1 MADKFDFDLEV
12 NPIETGPKNQIKE
25 TGVSADS
32 VHFSA
37 QTPELVK
44 AQSIDTEIS
53 KAKNQAPETK
63 KPETENLETENP
75 ETENSSILSDDL
87 INNMADSISE
97 ESLENP
103 VLADEV
109 NEDIAVSENNAGPEN
124 TAISEKHAI
133 SENDEVSEDK
143 NHILDEVL
151 KENNYEEPVE
161 DSALV
166 TASDST
172 SNSASEPNAE
182 PTSETTHES
191 TTESTSGSASA
202 TTHESTSDSAAESPE
217 ANVEVETPTKKEK
230 TKAQKIF
237 LYLLVALIAAGIALF
252 IYFFFFA
259 NVSASTF
266 SKIFHKISGSDIE
279 FQQFV
284 TGDALN
290 TKGESQIQQ
299 ADLRVSLSRGSTENS
314 AAVHAT
320 LNFTMKGDNSPILL
334 GLEGILAQDGKI
346 YLKLDHLKDSLTA
359 VLKGSGKEIDSE
371 MQKSL
376 DDFAMEIENKW
387 QRIDAEEVIAGAS
400 SAMGF
405 ALPKVL
411 QSSIAGTLSCVT
423 QNVGKTLDQ
432 QSDLMAKLYRDN
444 EFANFTELNSEESAR
459 YAKLSGDL
467 GKLYR
472 ITFNDN
478 KLSRFLEAANK
489 ASQNTEISKCLS
501 NAYSLAPNSYE
512 EEEQGVLKDKTIK
525 DYDKYIQEIKS
536 TANAVVGIDTF
547 TGDIKG
553 LIFATPNQKNPKELD
568 QTHAVVRFKD
578 SKKKEIKTPAESTPI
593 FDSLSKILKLDQ
605 FEEIMKKTPLQN
617 PLQNTTDAEKL
628 LKDANLI

>member
-12 NPIETGPKNQIKE
+12 NPIETGPKNQNKE
-25 TGVSADS
+25 TGVSANS
-32 VHFSA
+32 VHFNA
-37 QTPELVK
+37 QTSEPAK
-44 AQSIDTEIS
+44 TQSVDTEIS
-53 KAKNQAPETK
+53 K
-63 KPETENLETENP
+63 TE
-75 ETENSSILSDDL
+75 SSSVLSDDL

-97 ESLENP
+97 ESVENP
-103 VLADEV
+103 ILAAEIT
-109 NEDIAVSENNAGPEN
+109 EDVAASENTE
-124 TAISEKHAI
+124 I
-133 SENDEVSEDK
+133 SENKD
-143 NHILDEVL
+143 HILDEVL
-151 KENNYEEPVE
+151 RENNYEEPVE
-161 DSALV
+161 DSALD
-166 TASDST
+166 AISDST
-172 SNSASEPNAE
+172 SERLSG
-182 PTSETTHES
+182 
-191 TTESTSGSASA
+191 STSD
-202 TTHESTSDSAAESPE
+202 STSDSASDSASDSTHESNSDPASENAE
-217 ANVEVETPTKKEK
+217 ANAEVVTPAKKEK
-230 TKAQKIF
+230 TKAQKFF
-237 LYLLVALIAAGIALF
+237 LSILAALVAAGIALF

-266 SKIFHKISGSDIE
+266 SKIFHKVSGSDIE

-334 GLEGILAQDGKI
+334 GLEGILAEDGKI

-387 QRIDAEEVIAGAS
+387 QRIDAEEVIAGFSGAL
-400 SAMGF
+400 GF
-405 ALPKVL
+405 TLPKVL
-411 QSSIAGTLSCVT
+411 QNGIAGTLSCVT
-423 QNVGKTLDQ
+423 QNIGKTLDQ

-444 EFANFTELNSEESAR
+444 EFANFTELSSEESAS

-525 DYDKYIQEIKS
+525 DYNKYIQEIKS
-536 TANAVVGIDTF
+536 TVNIFVGIDTF

-553 LIFATPNQKNPKELD
+553 LIFATPGQKNSKELD

>member
-12 NPIETGPKNQIKE
+12 NPIETGPKNQNKE
-25 TGVSADS
+25 TGVSANS

-37 QTPELVK
+37 QTSDSAK
-44 AQSIDTEIS
+44 TQSVDTEIS
-53 KAKNQAPETK
+53 K
-63 KPETENLETENP
+63 TE
-75 ETENSSILSDDL
+75 SSSVLSDDL

-97 ESLENP
+97 ESVENP
-103 VLADEV
+103 ILAAE
-109 NEDIAVSENNAGPEN
+109 
-124 TAISEKHAI
+124 I
-133 SENDEVSEDK
+133 SENKD
-143 NHILDEVL
+143 HILDEVL
-151 KENNYEEPVE
+151 KENNYEESTEDTTVTTSSSSAFSASEFVP
-161 DSALV
+161 DSASDS
-166 TASDST
+166 ASDST
-172 SNSASEPNAE
+172 HESISDSASENSEANAE
-182 PTSETTHES
+182 
-191 TTESTSGSASA
+191 A
-202 TTHESTSDSAAESPE
+202 
-217 ANVEVETPTKKEK
+217 ETPAKKEK
-230 TKAQKIF
+230 TKAQKFF
-237 LYLLVALIAAGIALF
+237 LSILAALIAAGIALF

-259 NVSASTF
+259 NVNASTF
-266 SKIFHKISGSDIE
+266 SKIFHKVSGSDIE

-314 AAVHAT
+314 AAVHAI

-387 QRIDAEEVIAGAS
+387 QRIDADEVIAGVG
-400 SAMGF
+400 SALGF
-405 ALPKVL
+405 TLPKVL
-411 QSSIAGTLSCVT
+411 QNGIAGTLSCVT
-423 QNVGKTLDQ
+423 QNIGKTLDQ

-444 EFANFTELNSEESAR
+444 QFANFTELSSEESVS

-525 DYDKYIQEIKS
+525 DYDKYVQEIKS

-553 LIFATPNQKNPKELD
+553 LIFATPNQNNPKELD

-617 PLQNTTDAEKL
+617 PLQGTTDAEKL

>member
-12 NPIETGPKNQIKE
+12 NPIETGPKNQNKE
-25 TGVSADS
+25 TGVSANS
-32 VHFSA
+32 VHFNA
-37 QTPELVK
+37 QTSEPAK
-44 AQSIDTEIS
+44 TQSVDTEIS
-53 KAKNQAPETK
+53 K
-63 KPETENLETENP
+63 TE
-75 ETENSSILSDDL
+75 SSSVLSDDL

-97 ESLENP
+97 ESSENSI
-103 VLADEV
+103 LAAEV
-109 NEDIAVSENNAGPEN
+109 AEDIAASENIA
-124 TAISEKHAI
+124 ASEKVEDSEGVEASGKTDI
-133 SENDEVSEDK
+133 SENTEISEDK
-143 NHILDEVL
+143 EHILDEVL
-151 KENNYEEPVE
+151 KENNYEEPTE
-161 DSALV
+161 DTATTASSSSASSASEFV
-166 TASDST
+166 PDSASDSASDSAHE
-172 SNSASEPNAE
+172 SNSDSASEN
-182 PTSETTHES
+182 T
-191 TTESTSGSASA
+191 
-202 TTHESTSDSAAESPE
+202 E
-217 ANVEVETPTKKEK
+217 ANVDVEAPAKKEK

-237 LYLLVALIAAGIALF
+237 LHLLAALVAAGIALF
-252 IYFFFFA
+252 VYFFFFA

-266 SKIFHKISGSDIE
+266 SKIFHKVSGSDIE

-284 TGDALN
+284 TGDSLN
-290 TKGESQIQQ
+290 TKGENQIQQ

-334 GLEGILAQDGKI
+334 GLEGILAEDGKI

-387 QRIDAEEVIAGAS
+387 QRIDAEEVIAGVGS
-400 SAMGF
+400 SLGF
-405 ALPKVL
+405 TLPKVL
-411 QSSIAGTLSCVT
+411 QNGIAGTLSCVT

-444 EFANFTELNSEESAR
+444 EFANFTELSGEESAS

-525 DYDKYIQEIKS
+525 DYDKYVQEIKS
-536 TANAVVGIDTF
+536 TANVFVGVDTF
-547 TGDIKG
+547 TGDIRG
-553 LIFATPNQKNPKELD
+553 LIFTTPSQKNAKELD
-568 QTHAVVRFKD
+568 QTHAVMRFKD

-593 FDSLSKILKLDQ
+593 FDSLSKILKLNQ
-605 FEEIMKKTPLQN
+605 FEEILKKTPLQS
-617 PLQNTTDAEKL
+617 PLQSTTDAEKL

>member
-12 NPIETGPKNQIKE
+12 NPIETGPKNQTKE
-25 TGVSADS
+25 AGISANS
-32 VHFSA
+32 VHLSA
-37 QTPELVK
+37 QTTEPVK
-44 AQSIDTEIS
+44 AQSVDTEIS
-53 KAKNQAPETK
+53 K
-63 KPETENLETENP
+63 TE
-75 ETENSSILSDDL
+75 SSSVLSDDL
-87 INNMADSISE
+87 INSMADSISE
-97 ESLENP
+97 ESSENP
-103 VLADEV
+103 ILAAEIT
-109 NEDIAVSENNAGPEN
+109 EDVAVSENVEGAENVEGTEGIEASEKNEASGKIEASEN
-124 TAISEKHAI
+124 TDTSKNTEI
-133 SENDEVSEDK
+133 SENKD
-143 NHILDEVL
+143 HILDEVL
-151 KENNYEEPVE
+151 KEDNYEEPTEETV
-161 DSALV
+161 V
-166 TASDST
+166 TAGFESISGSTPEAAST
-172 SNSASEPNAE
+172 SEA
-182 PTSETTHES
+182 TY
-191 TTESTSGSASA
+191 ESTSESASG
-202 TTHESTSDSAAESPE
+202 TTPESSSDSITENPE
-217 ANVEVETPTKKEK
+217 ENTEADTPTKKEK

-237 LYLLVALIAAGIALF
+237 LRLLAALIAAGIALF

-266 SKIFHKISGSDIE
+266 SKIFHKVSGSDIE

-284 TGDALN
+284 TGDSLN

-387 QRIDAEEVIAGAS
+387 QRIDADEVIAGVG
-400 SAMGF
+400 SALGF
-405 ALPKVL
+405 TLPKVL
-411 QSSIAGTLSCVT
+411 QNGIAGTLSCVT
-423 QNVGKTLDQ
+423 QNIGKTLDQ

-444 EFANFTELNSEESAR
+444 EFANFTELNSEESAS

-478 KLSRFLEAANK
+478 KLSRFFEAANK

-553 LIFATPNQKNPKELD
+553 LIFATPSQKNPKELD

-605 FEEIMKKTPLQN
+605 FEEIMKKTPLQS
-617 PLQNTTDAEKL
+617 PLPNTTDAEKL

>member
-1 MADKFDFDLEV
+1 MRKGSMADKFDFDLEV
-12 NPIETGPKNQIKE
+12 NPIETGPKNQNKE
-25 TGVSADS
+25 TGVSANS
-32 VHFSA
+32 VHFNA
-37 QTPELVK
+37 QTSEPAK
-44 AQSIDTEIS
+44 TQSVDTEIS
-53 KAKNQAPETK
+53 K
-63 KPETENLETENP
+63 TE
-75 ETENSSILSDDL
+75 SSSVLSDDL

-97 ESLENP
+97 ESVENP
-103 VLADEV
+103 ILAAEIT
-109 NEDIAVSENNAGPEN
+109 EDIVVSENVEGAEGIEVSEKNEASEN
-124 TAISEKHAI
+124 TDTSENTEI
-133 SENDEVSEDK
+133 SENKD
-143 NHILDEVL
+143 HILDEVL
-151 KENNYEEPVE
+151 KENNYEEPAE
-161 DSALV
+161 DSALD
-166 TASDST
+166 TIPDST
-172 SNSASEPNAE
+172 SERLSG
-182 PTSETTHES
+182 PTSD
-191 TTESTSGSASA
+191 
-202 TTHESTSDSAAESPE
+202 STSDSASDSASDSTHESNSDPASENSE
-217 ANVEVETPTKKEK
+217 ANAEVETPAKKEK

-237 LYLLVALIAAGIALF
+237 LHLLAALIAAGIALF
-252 IYFFFFA
+252 VYFFFFA

-266 SKIFHKISGSDIE
+266 SKIFHKVSGSDIE

-334 GLEGILAQDGKI
+334 GLEGILAEDGKI

-387 QRIDAEEVIAGAS
+387 QRIDAEEVIAGVG
-400 SAMGF
+400 SALGF
-405 ALPKVL
+405 TLPKVL
-411 QSSIAGTLSCVT
+411 QNGIAGTLSCAT
-423 QNVGKTLDQ
+423 QNIGKTLDQ

-444 EFANFTELNSEESAR
+444 EFANFTELSSEESVS
-459 YAKLSGDL
+459 YAKLSGNL

-512 EEEQGVLKDKTIK
+512 EEEQGVLRDKTIK

-578 SKKKEIKTPAESTPI
+578 SKKKEIKVPAESTPI

-617 PLQNTTDAEKL
+617 PLQGTTDAEKL
-628 LKDANLI
+628 LKGANLIW

>member
-12 NPIETGPKNQIKE
+12 NPIETGPKNQTKE
-25 TGVSADS
+25 AGISANS
-32 VHFSA
+32 VHLSA
-37 QTPELVK
+37 QTTEPVK
-44 AQSIDTEIS
+44 AQSVDTEIS
-53 KAKNQAPETK
+53 K
-63 KPETENLETENP
+63 TE
-75 ETENSSILSDDL
+75 SSSVLSDDL
-87 INNMADSISE
+87 INSMADSISE
-97 ESLENP
+97 ESSENP
-103 VLADEV
+103 ILAAEV
-109 NEDIAVSENNAGPEN
+109 TEDIAASGNFAASENFED
-124 TAISEKHAI
+124 SEKVAA
-133 SENDEVSEDK
+133 SEGIEVFGKIEVSEDIEASEK
-143 NHILDEVL
+143 TNTSENAEISEDKDHILDEVL
-151 KENNYEEPVE
+151 KENNYEESVE
-161 DSALV
+161 DPAPVAISEPASEGV
-166 TASDST
+166 SEFASSSASDPASKTT
-172 SNSASEPNAE
+172 S
-182 PTSETTHES
+182 ES
-191 TTESTSGSASA
+191 TTESKPDSASENA
-202 TTHESTSDSAAESPE
+202 E
-217 ANVEVETPTKKEK
+217 ANAKVETPAKKEK
-230 TKAQKIF
+230 TKAQKFF
-237 LYLLVALIAAGIALF
+237 LYILAALIAAGIALF
-252 IYFFFFA
+252 VYFFFFA

-266 SKIFHKISGSDIE
+266 SKIFHKVSGSDIE

-284 TGDALN
+284 TGDSLN

-387 QRIDAEEVIAGAS
+387 QRIDADEVIAGVG
-400 SAMGF
+400 SALGF
-405 ALPKVL
+405 TLPKVL
-411 QSSIAGTLSCVT
+411 QNGIAGTLSCVT
-423 QNVGKTLDQ
+423 QNIGKTHNQ
-432 QSDLMAKLYRDN
+432 QSELMTKLYRDN
-444 EFANFTELNSEESAR
+444 EFANFTELNNEESAS

-536 TANAVVGIDTF
+536 TVNIFVGIDTF

-553 LIFATPNQKNPKELD
+553 LIFATPNQKNSKELD
-568 QTHAVVRFKD
+568 QTHAVMRFKD
-578 SKKKEIKTPAESTPI
+578 SKKKEIKVPAESTPI

-617 PLQNTTDAEKL
+617 PLQGTTDAEKL

>member
-12 NPIETGPKNQIKE
+12 NPIETGPKNQTKE
-25 TGVSADS
+25 AGISANS
-32 VHFSA
+32 VHLSA
-37 QTPELVK
+37 QTTEPVK
-44 AQSIDTEIS
+44 AQSVDTEIS
-53 KAKNQAPETK
+53 K
-63 KPETENLETENP
+63 TE
-75 ETENSSILSDDL
+75 SSSVLSDDL
-87 INNMADSISE
+87 INSMADSISE
-97 ESLENP
+97 ES
-103 VLADEV
+103 
-109 NEDIAVSENNAGPEN
+109 SENLILAAEITEDVAASENIAASENAAASEGVE
-124 TAISEKHAI
+124 ASEKTDTSESTEI
-133 SENDEVSEDK
+133 SENKD
-143 NHILDEVL
+143 HILDEVL

-161 DSALV
+161 DSAPV
-166 TASDST
+166 AISEPASEGGSEFASSSASDS
-172 SNSASEPNAE
+172 ASD
-182 PTSETTHES
+182 S
-191 TTESTSGSASA
+191 
-202 TTHESTSDSAAESPE
+202 THESTSDSASENSE
-217 ANVEVETPTKKEK
+217 ANTEVETPAKKEK

-237 LYLLVALIAAGIALF
+237 LRLLTALIAAGIALF

-266 SKIFHKISGSDIE
+266 SKIFHKVSGSDIE

-284 TGDALN
+284 TGDSLN

-359 VLKGSGKEIDSE
+359 VLKGSGKEIDSK

-387 QRIDAEEVIAGAS
+387 QRIDADEVIAGVGS
-400 SAMGF
+400 TLGF
-405 ALPKVL
+405 TLPKVL
-411 QSSIAGTLSCVT
+411 QNGIAGTLSCVT
-423 QNVGKTLDQ
+423 QNIGKTLDQ

-444 EFANFTELNSEESAR
+444 EFANFTELNSEESAS

-478 KLSRFLEAANK
+478 KLSRFFEAANK

-501 NAYSLAPNSYE
+501 NAYSLTPNSYE

-536 TANAVVGIDTF
+536 TVNVFVGIDTF

-553 LIFATPNQKNPKELD
+553 LIFATPSQKNPKELD

-617 PLQNTTDAEKL
+617 PLQGTTDAEKL

>member
-12 NPIETGPKNQIKE
+12 NPIETGPKNQNKE
-25 TGVSADS
+25 TGVSANS
-32 VHFSA
+32 VHFNT
-37 QTPELVK
+37 QTSEPAK
-44 AQSIDTEIS
+44 TQSVDTEIS
-53 KAKNQAPETK
+53 K
-63 KPETENLETENP
+63 TE
-75 ETENSSILSDDL
+75 SSSVLSDDL

-97 ESLENP
+97 ESSENP
-103 VLADEV
+103 ILAAEV
-109 NEDIAVSENNAGPEN
+109 AEDVATSESTE
-124 TAISEKHAI
+124 I
-133 SENDEVSEDK
+133 SENKD
-143 NHILDEVL
+143 HILDEVL
-151 KENNYEEPVE
+151 KENNYEESTEDTTVTTSSSSVFSASEFVP
-161 DSALV
+161 DSAPDS
-166 TASDST
+166 ASDST
-172 SNSASEPNAE
+172 HESNSDSASEN
-182 PTSETTHES
+182 S
-191 TTESTSGSASA
+191 
-202 TTHESTSDSAAESPE
+202 E
-217 ANVEVETPTKKEK
+217 ANTEVETPAKKEK

-237 LYLLVALIAAGIALF
+237 LRLLAALIAAGIALF

-266 SKIFHKISGSDIE
+266 SKIFHKVSGSDIE

-284 TGDALN
+284 TGDSLN

-387 QRIDAEEVIAGAS
+387 QRIDADEVIAGVGS
-400 SAMGF
+400 TLGF
-405 ALPKVL
+405 TLPKVL
-411 QSSIAGTLSCVT
+411 QNGIAGTLSCVT
-423 QNVGKTLDQ
+423 QNIGKTLDQ

-444 EFANFTELNSEESAR
+444 EFANFTELNSEESAS

-478 KLSRFLEAANK
+478 KLSRFFEAANK

-512 EEEQGVLKDKTIK
+512 EEEQGVLKDKIIK

-553 LIFATPNQKNPKELD
+553 LIFATPSQKNPKELD

-605 FEEIMKKTPLQN
+605 FEEIMKKTPLQS
-617 PLQNTTDAEKL
+617 PLPNTTDAEKL

>member
-25 TGVSADS
+25 TGVSASS
-32 VHFSA
+32 VHFST
-37 QTPELVK
+37 QTAESAK
-44 AQSIDTEIS
+44 TQSVDTEIS
-53 KAKNQAPETK
+53 K
-63 KPETENLETENP
+63 TENP
-75 ETENSSILSDDL
+75 SVLSDDL
-87 INNMADSISE
+87 INSMADSISE
-97 ESLENP
+97 ESVENP
-103 VLADEV
+103 ILADEIA
-109 NEDIAVSENNAGPEN
+109 EDVAVSENAEDSENVEDSEDFEASEKTDTSEN
-124 TAISEKHAI
+124 TEA
-133 SENDEVSEDK
+133 SENKD
-143 NHILDEVL
+143 HILDEVL
-151 KENNYEEPVE
+151 KDNNYEEPVE
-161 DSALV
+161 DIAPV
-166 TASDST
+166 TISD
-172 SNSASEPNAE
+172 SASERI
-182 PTSETTHES
+182 SDS
-191 TTESTSGSASA
+191 ISDFTSGSASDSA
-202 TTHESTSDSAAESPE
+202 SDSTHESNSDPASENTE
-217 ANVEVETPTKKEK
+217 ANTEAETPAKKEK

-237 LYLLVALIAAGIALF
+237 LHLLAALIAAGIALF
-252 IYFFFFA
+252 VYFFFFA

-266 SKIFHKISGSDIE
+266 SKIFHKVSGSDIE

-299 ADLRVSLSRGSTENS
+299 ADLRVNLSHGSTENS
-314 AAVHAT
+314 VAVHAT

-334 GLEGILAQDGKI
+334 GLEGILAEDGKI

-359 VLKGSGKEIDSE
+359 VLKGSGKEVDSE

-376 DDFAMEIENKW
+376 DDFVMEIENKW
-387 QRIDAEEVIAGAS
+387 QRIDAEEVIAGIG
-400 SAMGF
+400 SALGF
-405 ALPKVL
+405 TLPKVL
-411 QSSIAGTLSCVT
+411 QNGIAGTLSCVT
-423 QNVGKTLDQ
+423 QNIGKTLDQ

-444 EFANFTELNSEESAR
+444 EFANFTELSSEESAS
-459 YAKLSGDL
+459 YAKISSDL

-525 DYDKYIQEIKS
+525 DYDKYVQEIKS

-553 LIFATPNQKNPKELD
+553 LIFATPNQENRKALD

-617 PLQNTTDAEKL
+617 PLQGTTNAEKL

>member
-12 NPIETGPKNQIKE
+12 NPIETGPKNQNKE
-25 TGVSADS
+25 TGVSANS

-37 QTPELVK
+37 QASESAKT
-44 AQSIDTEIS
+44 QSVDTEIP
-53 KAKNQAPETK
+53 K
-63 KPETENLETENP
+63 TE
-75 ETENSSILSDDL
+75 SSSVLSDDL

-97 ESLENP
+97 ESVGNPILAAEVAEDVTASEN
-103 VLADEV
+103 VADSESIEASKKTEAS
-109 NEDIAVSENNAGPEN
+109 EDIED
-124 TAISEKHAI
+124 SEKTDT
-133 SENDEVSEDK
+133 SESAKISEDK
-143 NHILDEVL
+143 DHILDEVL

-161 DSALV
+161 DSAPV
-166 TASDST
+166 AISE
-172 SNSASEPNAE
+172 SASEGVSEFASSSASDPA
-182 PTSETTHES
+182 SETTSES
-191 TTESTSGSASA
+191 TTESN
-202 TTHESTSDSAAESPE
+202 SDSASEKTE
-217 ANVEVETPTKKEK
+217 ADTDVETPAKKEK

-237 LYLLVALIAAGIALF
+237 LHLLAALIAAGIALF
-252 IYFFFFA
+252 VYFFFFA

-266 SKIFHKISGSDIE
+266 SKIFHKVSGSDIE

-334 GLEGILAQDGKI
+334 GLEGILAEDGKI

-387 QRIDAEEVIAGAS
+387 QRIDAEEVVAGFSGAL
-400 SAMGF
+400 GF
-405 ALPKVL
+405 TLPKVL
-411 QSSIAGTLSCVT
+411 QNGIAGTLSCVT
-423 QNVGKTLDQ
+423 QNIGKTHNQ
-432 QSDLMAKLYRDN
+432 QSELMTKLYRDN
-444 EFANFTELNSEESAR
+444 EFANFTELNNEESAS

-536 TANAVVGIDTF
+536 TVNVFVGIDTF

-553 LIFATPNQKNPKELD
+553 LIFTTPGQKNSKELD
-568 QTHAVVRFKD
+568 QTHAVMRFKD
-578 SKKKEIKTPAESTPI
+578 SKKKEIKVPAESTPI

-628 LKDANLI
+628 LKNANLI

>member
-12 NPIETGPKNQIKE
+12 NPIETGPKNQNKE
-25 TGVSADS
+25 TGVSANS
-32 VHFSA
+32 VHFNA
-37 QTPELVK
+37 QTSEPAK
-44 AQSIDTEIS
+44 TQSVDTEIS
-53 KAKNQAPETK
+53 K
-63 KPETENLETENP
+63 TE
-75 ETENSSILSDDL
+75 SSSVLSDDL

-97 ESLENP
+97 ESVENP
-103 VLADEV
+103 ILAAEV
-109 NEDIAVSENNAGPEN
+109 AEDVATSENTE
-124 TAISEKHAI
+124 I
-133 SENDEVSEDK
+133 SENKD
-143 NHILDEVL
+143 HILDEVL
-151 KENNYEEPVE
+151 KENNYEESTEDTTVTTSSSSASSASEFVP
-161 DSALV
+161 DSASDS
-166 TASDST
+166 ASDST
-172 SNSASEPNAE
+172 HESISDSASEN
-182 PTSETTHES
+182 T
-191 TTESTSGSASA
+191 
-202 TTHESTSDSAAESPE
+202 E
-217 ANVEVETPTKKEK
+217 ANTEAETPAKKEK

-237 LYLLVALIAAGIALF
+237 LHLLAALVAAGIALF
-252 IYFFFFA
+252 VYFFFFA

-266 SKIFHKISGSDIE
+266 SKIFHKVSGSDIE

-284 TGDALN
+284 TGDTLN

-387 QRIDAEEVIAGAS
+387 QRIDAEEVVAGVG
-400 SAMGF
+400 SALGF
-405 ALPKVL
+405 TLPKVL
-411 QSSIAGTLSCVT
+411 QNGIAGTLSCVT
-423 QNVGKTLDQ
+423 QNIGKTLDQ

-444 EFANFTELNSEESAR
+444 EFANFTELSKEESVS

-525 DYDKYIQEIKS
+525 DYDKYVQEIKS

-553 LIFATPNQKNPKELD
+553 LIFATPSQKNSKELD

-605 FEEIMKKTPLQN
+605 FEEILKKTPLQN

>member
-12 NPIETGPKNQIKE
+12 NPIETGPKNQNKE
-25 TGVSADS
+25 TGVSANS
-32 VHFSA
+32 VHFNAQASESA
-37 QTPELVK
+37 KT
-44 AQSIDTEIS
+44 QSVDTEIP
-53 KAKNQAPETK
+53 K
-63 KPETENLETENP
+63 TE
-75 ETENSSILSDDL
+75 SSSVLSDDL

-97 ESLENP
+97 ESVENP
-103 VLADEV
+103 ILAAEIT
-109 NEDIAVSENNAGPEN
+109 EDVAASENVAD
-124 TAISEKHAI
+124 SESIEASGKTDTSESAET
-133 SENDEVSEDK
+133 SENKD
-143 NHILDEVL
+143 HILDEVL

-161 DSALV
+161 DSAPV
-166 TASDST
+166 AISESASGSIFNFVSEPNT
-172 SNSASEPNAE
+172 ESASE
-182 PTSETTHES
+182 S
-191 TTESTSGSASA
+191 TP
-202 TTHESTSDSAAESPE
+202 ESTSDSASENSE
-217 ANVEVETPTKKEK
+217 ANTEVETPAKKEK

-237 LYLLVALIAAGIALF
+237 LRLLAALIAAGIALF

-266 SKIFHKISGSDIE
+266 SKIFHKVSGSDIE

-284 TGDALN
+284 TGDSLN

-387 QRIDAEEVIAGAS
+387 QRIDADEVIAGVGS
-400 SAMGF
+400 TLGF
-405 ALPKVL
+405 TLPKVL
-411 QSSIAGTLSCVT
+411 QNGIAGTLSCVT
-423 QNVGKTLDQ
+423 QNIGKTLDQ

-444 EFANFTELNSEESAR
+444 EFANFTELNSEESAS

-478 KLSRFLEAANK
+478 KLSRFFEAANK

-553 LIFATPNQKNPKELD
+553 LIFATPSQKNPKELD

-605 FEEIMKKTPLQN
+605 FEEIMKKTPLQS
-617 PLQNTTDAEKL
+617 PLPNTTDAEKL

>member
-12 NPIETGPKNQIKE
+12 NPIETGPKNQNKE
-25 TGVSADS
+25 TGVSANS
-32 VHFSA
+32 VHFNA
-37 QTPELVK
+37 QTSEPAK
-44 AQSIDTEIS
+44 TQSVDTEIS
-53 KAKNQAPETK
+53 K
-63 KPETENLETENP
+63 TE
-75 ETENSSILSDDL
+75 SSSVLSDDL

-97 ESLENP
+97 ESVENP
-103 VLADEV
+103 ILAAEIT
-109 NEDIAVSENNAGPEN
+109 EDVAASESVEDSEGIEASEKIEASKNTDTSENTE
-124 TAISEKHAI
+124 I
-133 SENDEVSEDK
+133 SENKD
-143 NHILDEVL
+143 HILDEVL
-151 KENNYEEPVE
+151 KENNYEESTEDTTVTTSSSSASSASEFVP
-161 DSALV
+161 DSASDS
-166 TASDST
+166 ASDST
-172 SNSASEPNAE
+172 HESISDSASEN
-182 PTSETTHES
+182 T
-191 TTESTSGSASA
+191 
-202 TTHESTSDSAAESPE
+202 E
-217 ANVEVETPTKKEK
+217 ANTEAEAPAKKEK

-237 LYLLVALIAAGIALF
+237 LHLLAVLVAAGIALF
-252 IYFFFFA
+252 VYFFFFA

-266 SKIFHKISGSDIE
+266 SKIFHKVSGSDIE

-334 GLEGILAQDGKI
+334 GLEGILAEDGKI

-387 QRIDAEEVIAGAS
+387 QRIDAEEVITGVS
-400 SAMGF
+400 STLGF
-405 ALPKVL
+405 TLPKVL
-411 QSSIAGTLSCVT
+411 QNGIAGTLSCVT
-423 QNVGKTLDQ
+423 QNIGKTLDQ

-444 EFANFTELNSEESAR
+444 EFANFTELSSEESAS
-459 YAKLSGDL
+459 YAKLSSDL

-525 DYDKYIQEIKS
+525 DYDKYVQEIKS
-536 TANAVVGIDTF
+536 TTNAVVGIDTF

-553 LIFATPNQKNPKELD
+553 LIFATPNQKNSKELD

-617 PLQNTTDAEKL
+617 PLQGTTNAEKF

>member
-12 NPIETGPKNQIKE
+12 NPIETGPKNQNKE
-25 TGVSADS
+25 TGVSANS
-32 VHFSA
+32 VHFNA
-37 QTPELVK
+37 QASEPAKT
-44 AQSIDTEIS
+44 QSVDTEIP
-53 KAKNQAPETK
+53 K
-63 KPETENLETENP
+63 TE
-75 ETENSSILSDDL
+75 SSSVLSDDL

-97 ESLENP
+97 ESVENP
-103 VLADEV
+103 ILAAEV
-109 NEDIAVSENNAGPEN
+109 AEDVATSENTE
-124 TAISEKHAI
+124 I
-133 SENDEVSEDK
+133 SENKD
-143 NHILDEVL
+143 HILDEVL
-151 KENNYEEPVE
+151 KENNYEESTE
-161 DSALV
+161 DTTVTTSSSSVFSASEFV
-166 TASDST
+166 PDSASDSASDSPHE
-172 SNSASEPNAE
+172 SNSDPASEN
-182 PTSETTHES
+182 T
-191 TTESTSGSASA
+191 
-202 TTHESTSDSAAESPE
+202 E
-217 ANVEVETPTKKEK
+217 ANADVETPAKKEK

-237 LYLLVALIAAGIALF
+237 LHLLAALIAAGIALF
-252 IYFFFFA
+252 VYFFFFA

-266 SKIFHKISGSDIE
+266 SKIFHKVSGSDIE

-284 TGDALN
+284 TGDSLN

-299 ADLRVSLSRGSTENS
+299 ADLRVNLSRGSTENS

-359 VLKGSGKEIDSE
+359 VLKGVGKEIDSE

-387 QRIDAEEVIAGAS
+387 QRIDAEEVIAGVG
-400 SAMGF
+400 SALGF
-405 ALPKVL
+405 TLPKVL
-411 QSSIAGTLSCVT
+411 QNGIAGTLSCVT
-423 QNVGKTLDQ
+423 QNVGKTIDQ

-444 EFANFTELNSEESAR
+444 EFANFTELSSEESAS

-472 ITFNDN
+472 INFNDN

-525 DYDKYIQEIKS
+525 DYDRYVQEIKE

-553 LIFATPNQKNPKELD
+553 LIFVTPSQKNSKELD

-578 SKKKEIKTPAESTPI
+578 SKKKEIKVPAESTPI

>member
-1 MADKFDFDLEV
+1 MRKGSMADKFDFDLEV
-12 NPIETGPKNQIKE
+12 NPIETGPKNQNKE
-25 TGVSADS
+25 TGVSANS
-32 VHFSA
+32 VHFNA
-37 QTPELVK
+37 QTSEPAK
-44 AQSIDTEIS
+44 TQSVDTEIS
-53 KAKNQAPETK
+53 K
-63 KPETENLETENP
+63 TE
-75 ETENSSILSDDL
+75 SSSVLSDDL

-97 ESLENP
+97 ESVENP
-103 VLADEV
+103 ILAAEIT
-109 NEDIAVSENNAGPEN
+109 EDIVVSENVEGAEGIEVSEKNEASEN
-124 TAISEKHAI
+124 TDTSENTEI
-133 SENDEVSEDK
+133 SENKD
-143 NHILDEVL
+143 HILDEVL
-151 KENNYEEPVE
+151 KENNYEEPAE
-161 DSALV
+161 DSALD
-166 TASDST
+166 TIPDSTSERLSGPTSDPTSDSASDSASDST
-172 SNSASEPNAE
+172 HESNSDSASEN
-182 PTSETTHES
+182 T
-191 TTESTSGSASA
+191 
-202 TTHESTSDSAAESPE
+202 E
-217 ANVEVETPTKKEK
+217 ANTEAETPAKKEK

-237 LYLLVALIAAGIALF
+237 LHLLAALIAAGVALF
-252 IYFFFFA
+252 IYFFLFA

-266 SKIFHKISGSDIE
+266 SKIFHKVSGSDIE

-334 GLEGILAQDGKI
+334 GLEGILAEDGKI

-387 QRIDAEEVIAGAS
+387 QRIDAEEVIAGVS
-400 SAMGF
+400 STMGF
-405 ALPKVL
+405 TLPKVL
-411 QSSIAGTLSCVT
+411 QNGIAGTLSCVT
-423 QNVGKTLDQ
+423 QNIGKTLDQ

-444 EFANFTELNSEESAR
+444 EFANFTELSSEESAS

-478 KLSRFLEAANK
+478 KLSRFFEAANK

-525 DYDKYIQEIKS
+525 DYDKYVQEIKS

-553 LIFATPNQKNPKELD
+553 LIFATPSQKNSKELD

-605 FEEIMKKTPLQN
+605 FEEILKKTQLQN
-617 PLQNTTDAEKL
+617 PLQGTTDAEKL
-628 LKDANLI
+628 LKGANLI

>member
-12 NPIETGPKNQIKE
+12 NPIETGPKNQNKE
-25 TGVSADS
+25 TGVSANS

-37 QTPELVK
+37 QASESAKT
-44 AQSIDTEIS
+44 QSVDTEIP
-53 KAKNQAPETK
+53 K
-63 KPETENLETENP
+63 TE
-75 ETENSSILSDDL
+75 SSSVLSDDL

-97 ESLENP
+97 ESVGNPILAAEVAEDVTASEN
-103 VLADEV
+103 VADSESIEASKKTEAS
-109 NEDIAVSENNAGPEN
+109 EDIED
-124 TAISEKHAI
+124 SEKTDT
-133 SENDEVSEDK
+133 SESAKISEDK
-143 NHILDEVL
+143 DHILDEVL

-161 DSALV
+161 DSAPV
-166 TASDST
+166 AISE
-172 SNSASEPNAE
+172 SASEGVSEFASSSASDPA
-182 PTSETTHES
+182 SETTSES
-191 TTESTSGSASA
+191 TTESN
-202 TTHESTSDSAAESPE
+202 SDSASEKTE
-217 ANVEVETPTKKEK
+217 ADTDVEIPAKKEK

-237 LYLLVALIAAGIALF
+237 LHLLAALIAAGIALF
-252 IYFFFFA
+252 VYFFFFA

-266 SKIFHKISGSDIE
+266 SKIFHKVSGSDIE

-284 TGDALN
+284 TGDSLN

-334 GLEGILAQDGKI
+334 GLEGILAEDGKI

-387 QRIDAEEVIAGAS
+387 QRIDAEEVIAGFSGAL
-400 SAMGF
+400 GF
-405 ALPKVL
+405 TLPKVL
-411 QSSIAGTLSCVT
+411 QNGIAGTLSCVT
-423 QNVGKTLDQ
+423 QNIGKTYSQ
-432 QSDLMAKLYRDN
+432 QSDLMAKLYREN
-444 EFANFTELNSEESAR
+444 EFANFTELNSEESAS

-536 TANAVVGIDTF
+536 TVNVFVGIDTF
-547 TGDIKG
+547 TGDIRG
-553 LIFATPNQKNPKELD
+553 LIFTTPSQKNSKELN
-568 QTHAVVRFKD
+568 QTHAVMRFKD

-605 FEEIMKKTPLQN
+605 FEEILKKTPLQN

>member
-25 TGVSADS
+25 AGISANS
-32 VHFSA
+32 VHFST
-37 QTPELVK
+37 QTAESAK
-44 AQSIDTEIS
+44 TQSVDTEIS
-53 KAKNQAPETK
+53 K
-63 KPETENLETENP
+63 
-75 ETENSSILSDDL
+75 TENSSILSDDL

-97 ESLENP
+97 ESSENP
-103 VLADEV
+103 ILAAEIA
-109 NEDIAVSENNAGPEN
+109 EDVAASENTE
-124 TAISEKHAI
+124 I
-133 SENDEVSEDK
+133 SENKD
-143 NHILDEVL
+143 HILDEVL
-151 KENNYEEPVE
+151 KENNYEEPAE
-161 DSALV
+161 DSALD
-166 TASDST
+166 AISDFTSERLSGST
-172 SNSASEPNAE
+172 SD
-182 PTSETTHES
+182 
-191 TTESTSGSASA
+191 
-202 TTHESTSDSAAESPE
+202 STSDSASDSASDSTHESNSDPASENTE
-217 ANVEVETPTKKEK
+217 ANTEAETPAKKEK

-237 LYLLVALIAAGIALF
+237 LHLLAALIAAGIALF
-252 IYFFFFA
+252 VYFFFFA

-266 SKIFHKISGSDIE
+266 SKIFHKVSGSDIE

-299 ADLRVSLSRGSTENS
+299 ADLRVNLSHGSTENS

-334 GLEGILAQDGKI
+334 GLEGILAEDGKI

-359 VLKGSGKEIDSE
+359 VLKGSGKEADPE

-387 QRIDAEEVIAGAS
+387 QRIDAEEVIAGVS
-400 SAMGF
+400 STMGF

-423 QNVGKTLDQ
+423 QNIGKTLDQ
-432 QSDLMAKLYRDN
+432 QSDIMAKLYRDN
-444 EFANFTELNSEESAR
+444 EFANFTELSKEESVS

-525 DYDKYIQEIKS
+525 DYDKYVQEIKS

-553 LIFATPNQKNPKELD
+553 LIFATPSQKNSKELD

-617 PLQNTTDAEKL
+617 PLQGTTDAEKL

>member
-12 NPIETGPKNQIKE
+12 NPIETGPKNQTKE
-25 TGVSADS
+25 AGISANS
-32 VHFSA
+32 VHLSA
-37 QTPELVK
+37 QTTEPVK
-44 AQSIDTEIS
+44 AQSVDTEIS
-53 KAKNQAPETK
+53 K
-63 KPETENLETENP
+63 TE
-75 ETENSSILSDDL
+75 SFSVLSDDL

-97 ESLENP
+97 ESSENP
-103 VLADEV
+103 ILAAEV
-109 NEDIAVSENNAGPEN
+109 AEDVATSESTE
-124 TAISEKHAI
+124 I
-133 SENDEVSEDK
+133 SENKD
-143 NHILDEVL
+143 HILDEVL
-151 KENNYEEPVE
+151 KENNYEESTE
-161 DSALV
+161 DTTVTTSSSSVFSASEFV
-166 TASDST
+166 PDSASDSASDSPHE
-172 SNSASEPNAE
+172 SNSDTASEN
-182 PTSETTHES
+182 T
-191 TTESTSGSASA
+191 
-202 TTHESTSDSAAESPE
+202 E
-217 ANVEVETPTKKEK
+217 ANTEVETPAKKEK

-237 LYLLVALIAAGIALF
+237 LHLLAVLVAAGIALF
-252 IYFFFFA
+252 VYFFFFA

-266 SKIFHKISGSDIE
+266 SKIFHKVSGSDIE
-279 FQQFV
+279 FQQFI
-284 TGDALN
+284 TGDSLN

-299 ADLRVSLSRGSTENS
+299 ADLRVDLSRGSTENS

-334 GLEGILAQDGKI
+334 GLEGILAEDGKI

-387 QRIDAEEVIAGAS
+387 QRIDAEEVIAGFSGAL
-400 SAMGF
+400 GF
-405 ALPKVL
+405 TLPKVL
-411 QSSIAGTLSCVT
+411 QNGIAGTLSCVT
-423 QNVGKTLDQ
+423 QNIGKTHNQ
-432 QSDLMAKLYRDN
+432 QSELMTKLYRDN
-444 EFANFTELNSEESAR
+444 EFANFTELNSEESAS

-525 DYDKYIQEIKS
+525 DYDKYVQEIKS

-605 FEEIMKKTPLQN
+605 FEEILKKTPLQN
-617 PLQNTTDAEKL
+617 PLQGTTDAEKL

>member
-25 TGVSADS
+25 AGVSANS
-32 VHFSA
+32 VHFST
-37 QTPELVK
+37 QTAGSAK
-44 AQSIDTEIS
+44 TQSVDTEIS
-53 KAKNQAPETK
+53 K
-63 KPETENLETENP
+63 
-75 ETENSSILSDDL
+75 TENSSILSDDL

-97 ESLENP
+97 ESVENP
-103 VLADEV
+103 ILAAEIA
-109 NEDIAVSENNAGPEN
+109 EDVAASEDVEESEDVASSENVED
-124 TAISEKHAI
+124 SEKVAA
-133 SENDEVSEDK
+133 SEGIESSGKTDAAESTEMSEKKD
-143 NHILDEVL
+143 HILDEVL
-151 KENNYEEPVE
+151 KDNNYEEPVE
-161 DSALV
+161 DIAPV
-166 TASDST
+166 TISD
-172 SNSASEPNAE
+172 SASERI
-182 PTSETTHES
+182 SDS
-191 TTESTSGSASA
+191 ISDFTSGSASDSA
-202 TTHESTSDSAAESPE
+202 SDSTHESNSDPDSENAE
-217 ANVEVETPTKKEK
+217 ANTEVETPAKKEK
-230 TKAQKIF
+230 NKAQKFF
-237 LYLLVALIAAGIALF
+237 LSILAALIAAGIALF

-266 SKIFHKISGSDIE
+266 SKIFHKVSGSDIE

-290 TKGESQIQQ
+290 TKGKSQIQQ
-299 ADLRVSLSRGSTENS
+299 ADIRVSLSRGSTENS

-387 QRIDAEEVIAGAS
+387 QRIDAEEVIAGVS
-400 SAMGF
+400 STLGF
-405 ALPKVL
+405 TLPKVL
-411 QSSIAGTLSCVT
+411 QNGIAGTLSCVT

-444 EFANFTELNSEESAR
+444 EFANFTELSSKESAS

-467 GKLYR
+467 GKLYH
-472 ITFNDN
+472 INFNDN

-536 TANAVVGIDTF
+536 TVNIFVGIDTF

-553 LIFATPNQKNPKELD
+553 LIFTTPGQKNSKELD
-568 QTHAVVRFKD
+568 QTHAVMRFKD

-628 LKDANLI
+628 LKGANLI

>member
-12 NPIETGPKNQIKE
+12 NPIETGPKNQNKE
-25 TGVSADS
+25 TGVSANS

-37 QTPELVK
+37 K
-44 AQSIDTEIS
+44 ASESAKTQSVDTEIP
-53 KAKNQAPETK
+53 K
-63 KPETENLETENP
+63 TE
-75 ETENSSILSDDL
+75 SSSVLSDDL

-97 ESLENP
+97 ESVGNPILAAEVAEDVTASEN
-103 VLADEV
+103 VADSESIEV
-109 NEDIAVSENNAGPEN
+109 SKKTEASEDIED
-124 TAISEKHAI
+124 SEKTDT
-133 SENDEVSEDK
+133 SESAKISEDK
-143 NHILDEVL
+143 DHILDEVL

-161 DSALV
+161 DSAPV
-166 TASDST
+166 AISESASEGVSEFASSSASDSASDST
-172 SNSASEPNAE
+172 HESISDSASENTEANAE
-182 PTSETTHES
+182 
-191 TTESTSGSASA
+191 A
-202 TTHESTSDSAAESPE
+202 
-217 ANVEVETPTKKEK
+217 ETPAKKEK

-237 LYLLVALIAAGIALF
+237 LHLLAALVAAGIALF
-252 IYFFFFA
+252 VYFFFFA

-266 SKIFHKISGSDIE
+266 SKIFHKVSGSDIE

-284 TGDALN
+284 TGDSLN

-387 QRIDAEEVIAGAS
+387 QRIDADEVIAGVGS
-400 SAMGF
+400 TLGF
-405 ALPKVL
+405 TLPKVL
-411 QSSIAGTLSCVT
+411 QNGIAGTLSCVT
-423 QNVGKTLDQ
+423 QNIGKTLDQ

-444 EFANFTELNSEESAR
+444 EFANFTELNSEESVS

-478 KLSRFLEAANK
+478 KLSRFLEAVNK

-568 QTHAVVRFKD
+568 QTHTVVRFKD

-617 PLQNTTDAEKL
+617 PLQSTTDAEKL

>member
-1 MADKFDFDLEV
+1 MADKFDYDLEV
-12 NPIETGPKNQIKE
+12 NPIETGPKNQTKE
-25 TGVSADS
+25 AGISANS
-32 VHFSA
+32 VHLSA
-37 QTPELVK
+37 QTTEPVK
-44 AQSIDTEIS
+44 AQSVDTEIS
-53 KAKNQAPETK
+53 K
-63 KPETENLETENP
+63 TE
-75 ETENSSILSDDL
+75 SSSVLSDDL

-97 ESLENP
+97 ESVENP
-103 VLADEV
+103 ILAAEIT
-109 NEDIAVSENNAGPEN
+109 EDIAVSKNVEGAEGIEV
-124 TAISEKHAI
+124 SEKIEESEGIESSEKNEASESTEI
-133 SENDEVSEDK
+133 SENKD
-143 NHILDEVL
+143 HILDEVL
-151 KENNYEEPVE
+151 RENNYEEPVE
-161 DSALV
+161 DSALD
-166 TASDST
+166 AISDSI
-172 SNSASEPNAE
+172 SGRLSG
-182 PTSETTHES
+182 
-191 TTESTSGSASA
+191 STSD
-202 TTHESTSDSAAESPE
+202 STSDSASDSASDSTHESNSDPASENAE
-217 ANVEVETPTKKEK
+217 ANAEVVTPAKKEK
-230 TKAQKIF
+230 TKAQKFF
-237 LYLLVALIAAGIALF
+237 LSILAALVAAGIALF

-266 SKIFHKISGSDIE
+266 SKIFHKVSGSDIE
-279 FQQFV
+279 FQQFI
-284 TGDALN
+284 TGDSLN

-320 LNFTMKGDNSPILL
+320 LNFIMKGDNSPILL
-334 GLEGILAQDGKI
+334 GLEGILAEDGKI

-359 VLKGSGKEIDSE
+359 VLKGSRKEIDSE

-387 QRIDAEEVIAGAS
+387 QRIDAEEVIAGFSGAL
-400 SAMGF
+400 GF
-405 ALPKVL
+405 TLPKVL
-411 QSSIAGTLSCVT
+411 QNGIAGTLSCVT
-423 QNVGKTLDQ
+423 QNIGKTHNQ
-432 QSDLMAKLYRDN
+432 QSELMTKLYRDN
-444 EFANFTELNSEESAR
+444 EFANFTELSSEESAS

-536 TANAVVGIDTF
+536 TVNIFVGIDTF

-553 LIFATPNQKNPKELD
+553 LIFATPNQKNSKELD
-568 QTHAVVRFKD
+568 QTHAVMRFKD

-605 FEEIMKKTPLQN
+605 FDEIMKKTPLQN
-617 PLQNTTDAEKL
+617 PLQGTTDAEKL

>member
-25 TGVSADS
+25 TGISASS
-32 VHFSA
+32 VHFNT
-37 QTPELVK
+37 QT
-44 AQSIDTEIS
+44 TEP
-53 KAKNQAPETK
+53 AKTQGLS
-63 KPETENLETENP
+63 TEALGTEKSNV
-75 ETENSSILSDDL
+75 LSDDL
-87 INNMADSISE
+87 INNMADSIAE

-109 NEDIAVSENNAGPEN
+109 NEDIAVFENNAGSEN

-161 DSALV
+161 DSASV
-166 TASDST
+166 TISDST

-191 TTESTSGSASA
+191 TTESNSNSASEN
-202 TTHESTSDSAAESPE
+202 TE
-217 ANVEVETPTKKEK
+217 ANADVETPAKKEK

-237 LYLLVALIAAGIALF
+237 LHLLAALIAAGIALF
-252 IYFFFFA
+252 VYFFFFA

-266 SKIFHKISGSDIE
+266 SKIFHKVSGSDIE

-299 ADLRVSLSRGSTENS
+299 ADLRVNLSRGNTENS

-334 GLEGILAQDGKI
+334 GLEGILAEDGKI

-387 QRIDAEEVIAGAS
+387 QRIDAEEVIAGFSGAL
-400 SAMGF
+400 GF
-405 ALPKVL
+405 TLPKVL
-411 QSSIAGTLSCVT
+411 QNGIAGTLSCVT

-444 EFANFTELNSEESAR
+444 QFANFTELSSEESVS
-459 YAKLSGDL
+459 YAKLSGDF

-472 ITFNDN
+472 VTFNDN

-536 TANAVVGIDTF
+536 TVNIFVGIDTF

-553 LIFATPNQKNPKELD
+553 LIFTTPGQKNSKELD
-568 QTHAVVRFKD
+568 QTHAVMRFKD
-578 SKKKEIKTPAESTPI
+578 AKKKEIKVPAESTPI

-617 PLQNTTDAEKL
+617 PLQSTTDAEKL
-628 LKDANLI
+628 LKGANLI

>member
-12 NPIETGPKNQIKE
+12 NPIETGPKNQNKE
-25 TGVSADS
+25 TGVSVNS
-32 VHFSA
+32 VHFNA
-37 QTPELVK
+37 QASEPAKT
-44 AQSIDTEIS
+44 QSVDTEIS
-53 KAKNQAPETK
+53 K
-63 KPETENLETENP
+63 TE
-75 ETENSSILSDDL
+75 SSSVLSDDL

-97 ESLENP
+97 ESSENP
-103 VLADEV
+103 ILAAE
-109 NEDIAVSENNAGPEN
+109 I
-124 TAISEKHAI
+124 
-133 SENDEVSEDK
+133 SEDK
-143 NHILDEVL
+143 DLILDEVL
-151 KENNYEEPVE
+151 RENNYKEPAE
-161 DSALV
+161 DSALD
-166 TASDST
+166 TIPDSTSERLSGPTSDST
-172 SNSASEPNAE
+172 SDSVSD
-182 PTSETTHES
+182 
-191 TTESTSGSASA
+191 
-202 TTHESTSDSAAESPE
+202 STSDSTHESNSDSASENTE
-217 ANVEVETPTKKEK
+217 ANAEVETPAKKEK

-237 LYLLVALIAAGIALF
+237 LHLLAALIAAGIALF
-252 IYFFFFA
+252 VYFFFFA

-266 SKIFHKISGSDIE
+266 SKIFHKVSGSDIE

-284 TGDALN
+284 TGDTLN

-334 GLEGILAQDGKI
+334 GLEGILAEDGKI

-359 VLKGSGKEIDSE
+359 VLKGSGKAIDSE

-387 QRIDAEEVIAGAS
+387 QRIDAEEVVAGFSGAL
-400 SAMGF
+400 GF
-405 ALPKVL
+405 TLPKVL
-411 QSSIAGTLSCVT
+411 QNGIAGTLSCVT
-423 QNVGKTLDQ
+423 QNIGKTHNQ
-432 QSDLMAKLYRDN
+432 QSELMTKLYRDN
-444 EFANFTELNSEESAR
+444 EFANFTELSSEESAS

-536 TANAVVGIDTF
+536 TVNVFVGIDTF

-553 LIFATPNQKNPKELD
+553 LIFTTPGQKNSKELD
-568 QTHAVVRFKD
+568 QTHAVMRFKD
-578 SKKKEIKTPAESTPI
+578 SKKKEIKVPAESTPI

>member
-12 NPIETGPKNQIKE
+12 NPIETGPKNQNKE
-25 TGVSADS
+25 TGVSANS
-32 VHFSA
+32 VHFNTQASEPA
-37 QTPELVK
+37 KTQGL
-44 AQSIDTEIS
+44 STE
-53 KAKNQAPETK
+53 ALG
-63 KPETENLETENP
+63 TEKSNV
-75 ETENSSILSDDL
+75 LSDDL
-87 INNMADSISE
+87 INNMADSIAE

-109 NEDIAVSENNAGPEN
+109 AEDIAASKNIEESENVED
-124 TAISEKHAI
+124 SEKVAA
-133 SENDEVSEDK
+133 SEGIEASGKTDTSESVEISEDK
-143 NHILDEVL
+143 DHILDEVL

-161 DSALV
+161 DSASV
-166 TASDST
+166 TVSDST

-191 TTESTSGSASA
+191 TTESNSNSASEN
-202 TTHESTSDSAAESPE
+202 TE
-217 ANVEVETPTKKEK
+217 ANADVETPAKKEK

-237 LYLLVALIAAGIALF
+237 LRLLAALIAAGIALF

-266 SKIFHKISGSDIE
+266 SKIFYKVSGSDIE

-284 TGDALN
+284 TGD
-290 TKGESQIQQ
+290 TIQQ

-334 GLEGILAQDGKI
+334 GLEGILAEDGKI

-359 VLKGSGKEIDSE
+359 VLKGSGKEIDPE
-371 MQKSL
+371 TQKSL

-387 QRIDAEEVIAGAS
+387 QRIDAEEAVAGVG

-423 QNVGKTLDQ
+423 QNIGKTHNQ

-444 EFANFTELNSEESAR
+444 EFANFAELSSEESAS
-459 YAKLSGDL
+459 YAKISGDL

-525 DYDKYIQEIKS
+525 DYDKYIQEVKS
-536 TANAVVGIDTF
+536 TVNVFVGIDTF

-553 LIFATPNQKNPKELD
+553 LIFTTPGQKNSKELD
-568 QTHAVVRFKD
+568 QTYAVMRFKD
-578 SKKKEIKTPAESTPI
+578 SKKKEIKTPAEPTPI

-605 FEEIMKKTPLQN
+605 FEEILKKTPLQN
-617 PLQNTTDAEKL
+617 PLQGTTDAEKL
-628 LKDANLI
+628 LKGANLI

>member
-25 TGVSADS
+25 TGVSANS
-32 VHFSA
+32 VHFNA
-37 QTPELVK
+37 QASEPAKT
-44 AQSIDTEIS
+44 QSVDTEIP
-53 KAKNQAPETK
+53 K
-63 KPETENLETENP
+63 
-75 ETENSSILSDDL
+75 TENSSVLSDDL

-97 ESLENP
+97 ESSENSI
-103 VLADEV
+103 LAAEV
-109 NEDIAVSENNAGPEN
+109 AEDIAVSEKVADSEGIEVSGK
-124 TAISEKHAI
+124 TEASEDIETSEKTDTSESTEI
-133 SENDEVSEDK
+133 SDNKD
-143 NHILDEVL
+143 HILDEVL
-151 KENNYEEPVE
+151 KENNYEEPTE
-161 DSALV
+161 DTAMTASSSSASSASEFV
-166 TASDST
+166 PDSMSDSASDST
-172 SNSASEPNAE
+172 HESISDSASEN
-182 PTSETTHES
+182 
-191 TTESTSGSASA
+191 
-202 TTHESTSDSAAESPE
+202 PE
-217 ANVEVETPTKKEK
+217 ANTEAETPAKKEK

-237 LYLLVALIAAGIALF
+237 LHLLAALIAAGVALF

-290 TKGESQIQQ
+290 TKGESQIRQ

-320 LNFTMKGDNSPILL
+320 LNFTMKGDNSPVLL
-334 GLEGILAQDGKI
+334 GLEGILAEDGKI

-387 QRIDAEEVIAGAS
+387 QRIDAEEVIAGVG
-400 SAMGF
+400 SALGF
-405 ALPKVL
+405 TLPKVL
-411 QSSIAGTLSCVT
+411 QNGITGTLSCVT
-423 QNVGKTLDQ
+423 QNIGKTLDQ

-444 EFANFTELNSEESAR
+444 QFANFTELSSEESAS

-525 DYDKYIQEIKS
+525 DYDKYIQKIKS

-553 LIFATPNQKNPKELD
+553 LIFATPNQKNSKELD

-617 PLQNTTDAEKL
+617 PLQGTTDAEKL

>member
-12 NPIETGPKNQIKE
+12 NPIETGPKNQNKE
-25 TGVSADS
+25 TGVSANS
-32 VHFSA
+32 VHFNA
-37 QTPELVK
+37 QTSEPAK
-44 AQSIDTEIS
+44 TQSVDTEIS
-53 KAKNQAPETK
+53 K
-63 KPETENLETENP
+63 TE
-75 ETENSSILSDDL
+75 SSSVLSDDL

-97 ESLENP
+97 ESVENP
-103 VLADEV
+103 ILAAEIT
-109 NEDIAVSENNAGPEN
+109 EDIVVSENVEGAEGIEVSEKNEASEN
-124 TAISEKHAI
+124 TDTSENTEI
-133 SENDEVSEDK
+133 SENKD
-143 NHILDEVL
+143 HILDEVL
-151 KENNYEEPVE
+151 KENNYEEPAE
-161 DSALV
+161 DSALD
-166 TASDST
+166 TIPDST
-172 SNSASEPNAE
+172 SERLSG
-182 PTSETTHES
+182 PTSD
-191 TTESTSGSASA
+191 
-202 TTHESTSDSAAESPE
+202 STSDSASDSASDSTHESNSDSASENTE
-217 ANVEVETPTKKEK
+217 ANTEAETPAKKEK

-237 LYLLVALIAAGIALF
+237 LHLLAVLVAAGIALF

-266 SKIFHKISGSDIE
+266 SKIFHKVSGSDIE

-284 TGDALN
+284 TGDSLN

-387 QRIDAEEVIAGAS
+387 QRIDADEVIAGVGS
-400 SAMGF
+400 TLGF
-405 ALPKVL
+405 TLPKVL
-411 QSSIAGTLSCVT
+411 QNGIAGTLSCVT
-423 QNVGKTLDQ
+423 QNIGKTLDQ

-444 EFANFTELNSEESAR
+444 EFANFTELNSEESAS

-478 KLSRFLEAANK
+478 KLSRFFEAANK

-553 LIFATPNQKNPKELD
+553 LIFATPSQKNPKELD

-617 PLQNTTDAEKL
+617 PLQGTTDAEKL

>member
-25 TGVSADS
+25 AGVSVSS
-32 VHFSA
+32 VHFST
-37 QTPELVK
+37 QTTESAK
-44 AQSIDTEIS
+44 TQSVDTEIS
-53 KAKNQAPETK
+53 K
-63 KPETENLETENP
+63 TE
-75 ETENSSILSDDL
+75 SSSVLSDDL
-87 INNMADSISE
+87 INHMADSISE
-97 ESLENP
+97 ESAENP
-103 VLADEV
+103 ILAAEIT
-109 NEDIAVSENNAGPEN
+109 EDVAASESVEDSEGIEVSEKIEASKNTDTSEN
-124 TAISEKHAI
+124 TEI
-133 SENDEVSEDK
+133 SENKD
-143 NHILDEVL
+143 HILDEVL

-161 DSALV
+161 DSTPATISDSASERVSDSASDSVSDSASGFILGSASDS
-166 TASDST
+166 ASDST
-172 SNSASEPNAE
+172 HESNSDPASEN
-182 PTSETTHES
+182 T
-191 TTESTSGSASA
+191 
-202 TTHESTSDSAAESPE
+202 E
-217 ANVEVETPTKKEK
+217 ANADVETPAKKEK
-230 TKAQKIF
+230 TKTQKI
-237 LYLLVALIAAGIALF
+237 LLRLLAALIVAGIALF
-252 IYFFFFA
+252 VYFFFFA

-266 SKIFHKISGSDIE
+266 SKIFHKVSGSDIE

-284 TGDALN
+284 TGDSLN
-290 TKGESQIQQ
+290 TKGENQIQQ

-387 QRIDAEEVIAGAS
+387 QRIDAEEVIAGFSGAL
-400 SAMGF
+400 GF
-405 ALPKVL
+405 TLPKVL
-411 QSSIAGTLSCVT
+411 QNGIAGTLSCVT
-423 QNVGKTLDQ
+423 QNIGKTHNQ

-444 EFANFTELNSEESAR
+444 EFANFTELNSEESAS

-478 KLSRFLEAANK
+478 KLSRFLEATNK

-536 TANAVVGIDTF
+536 TVNVFVGIDTF

-553 LIFATPNQKNPKELD
+553 LIFTTPGQKNSKELD
-568 QTHAVVRFKD
+568 QTHAVMRFKD
-578 SKKKEIKTPAESTPI
+578 SKKKEIKVPAESTPI

-617 PLQNTTDAEKL
+617 SLQGTTDAEKL

>member
-25 TGVSADS
+25 TGVSASS
-32 VHFSA
+32 VHFST
-37 QTPELVK
+37 QTAESAK
-44 AQSIDTEIS
+44 TQSVDTEIS
-53 KAKNQAPETK
+53 K
-63 KPETENLETENP
+63 TENP
-75 ETENSSILSDDL
+75 SVLSDDL
-87 INNMADSISE
+87 INSMADSISE
-97 ESLENP
+97 ESVENP
-103 VLADEV
+103 ILADEIA
-109 NEDIAVSENNAGPEN
+109 EDVAVSENAEDSENVEDSEDFEASEKTDTSEN
-124 TAISEKHAI
+124 TEA
-133 SENDEVSEDK
+133 SENKD
-143 NHILDEVL
+143 HILDEVL
-151 KENNYEEPVE
+151 KDNNYEEPVE
-161 DSALV
+161 DIAPV
-166 TASDST
+166 TISD
-172 SNSASEPNAE
+172 SASERI
-182 PTSETTHES
+182 SDS
-191 TTESTSGSASA
+191 ISDFTSGSASDSA
-202 TTHESTSDSAAESPE
+202 SDSTHESNSDPASENTE
-217 ANVEVETPTKKEK
+217 ANTEAETPAKKEK

-237 LYLLVALIAAGIALF
+237 LHLLAALIAAGIALF
-252 IYFFFFA
+252 VYFFFFA

-266 SKIFHKISGSDIE
+266 SKIFHKVSGSDIE

-299 ADLRVSLSRGSTENS
+299 ADLRVNLSHGSTENS
-314 AAVHAT
+314 VAVHAT

-387 QRIDAEEVIAGAS
+387 QRIDAEEVIAGVG
-400 SAMGF
+400 SALGF
-405 ALPKVL
+405 TLPKVL
-411 QSSIAGTLSCVT
+411 QNGIAGTLSCVT
-423 QNVGKTLDQ
+423 QNIGKTLDQ
-432 QSDLMAKLYRDN
+432 QSDLMVKLYRDN
-444 EFANFTELNSEESAR
+444 QFANFTELSSEESVS

-525 DYDKYIQEIKS
+525 DYDKYIQEIKE

-553 LIFATPNQKNPKELD
+553 LLFATPNQKNPKELD

-578 SKKKEIKTPAESTPI
+578 AKKKEIKVPAESTPI

-628 LKDANLI
+628 LKDANLIW

>member
-12 NPIETGPKNQIKE
+12 NPIETGPKNQTKE
-25 TGVSADS
+25 AGISANS
-32 VHFSA
+32 VHLSA
-37 QTPELVK
+37 QTTEPVK
-44 AQSIDTEIS
+44 AQSVDTEIS
-53 KAKNQAPETK
+53 K
-63 KPETENLETENP
+63 TE
-75 ETENSSILSDDL
+75 SSSVLSDDL
-87 INNMADSISE
+87 INSMADSISE
-97 ESLENP
+97 ESSENP
-103 VLADEV
+103 ILAAEIT
-109 NEDIAVSENNAGPEN
+109 EDVAVSENVEGAENVEGTEGIEASEKNEASGKIEASEN
-124 TAISEKHAI
+124 TDTSKNTEI
-133 SENDEVSEDK
+133 SENKD
-143 NHILDEVL
+143 HILDEVL
-151 KENNYEEPVE
+151 KEDNYEEPTEETV
-161 DSALV
+161 V
-166 TASDST
+166 TAGFESISGSTPEAAST
-172 SNSASEPNAE
+172 SEA
-182 PTSETTHES
+182 TY
-191 TTESTSGSASA
+191 ESTSESASG
-202 TTHESTSDSAAESPE
+202 TTPESSSDSITENPE
-217 ANVEVETPTKKEK
+217 ENTEADTPTKKEK

-237 LYLLVALIAAGIALF
+237 LHLLATLIAAGIALF

-266 SKIFHKISGSDIE
+266 SKIFHKVSGSDIE

-284 TGDALN
+284 TGDSLN

-320 LNFTMKGDNSPILL
+320 LNFTMKRDNSPILL

-387 QRIDAEEVIAGAS
+387 QRIDADEVIAGVGS
-400 SAMGF
+400 TLGF
-405 ALPKVL
+405 TLPKVL
-411 QSSIAGTLSCVT
+411 QNGIAGTLSCVT
-423 QNVGKTLDQ
+423 QNIGKTLDQ

-444 EFANFTELNSEESAR
+444 EFANFTELNSEESAS

-525 DYDKYIQEIKS
+525 DYDKYVQEIKS

-553 LIFATPNQKNPKELD
+553 LIFATPNQNNPKELD

-617 PLQNTTDAEKL
+617 PLQGTTDAEKL

>member
-12 NPIETGPKNQIKE
+12 NPIETGPKNQNKE
-25 TGVSADS
+25 TGVSANS
-32 VHFSA
+32 VHFNTQASEPA
-37 QTPELVK
+37 KT
-44 AQSIDTEIS
+44 QSVDTEI
-53 KAKNQAPETK
+53 
-63 KPETENLETENP
+63 LETEKSNV
-75 ETENSSILSDDL
+75 LSDDL
-87 INNMADSISE
+87 INNMADSIAE
-97 ESLENP
+97 ESLDNP

-109 NEDIAVSENNAGPEN
+109 NEDIAVFENNAGSEN

-166 TASDST
+166 TVSDST

-191 TTESTSGSASA
+191 TTESNSNSASEN
-202 TTHESTSDSAAESPE
+202 TE
-217 ANVEVETPTKKEK
+217 ANADVETPAKKEK

-237 LYLLVALIAAGIALF
+237 LHLLAALIAAGIALF
-252 IYFFFFA
+252 VYFFFFA

-284 TGDALN
+284 TGD
-290 TKGESQIQQ
+290 TIQQ

-334 GLEGILAQDGKI
+334 GLEGILAEDGKI

-359 VLKGSGKEIDSE
+359 VLKGSGKEVDSE

-387 QRIDAEEVIAGAS
+387 QRIDAEEVVAGVG

-423 QNVGKTLDQ
+423 QNIGKTLDQ

-444 EFANFTELNSEESAR
+444 EFANFTELSSEESAS
-459 YAKLSGDL
+459 YAKLSGNL

-512 EEEQGVLKDKTIK
+512 EEEQGVLKDKAIK
-525 DYDKYIQEIKS
+525 DYDKYVQEIKS

-553 LIFATPNQKNPKELD
+553 LIFATPSQKNSKELD

-605 FEEIMKKTPLQN
+605 FEEILKKTPLQN
-617 PLQNTTDAEKL
+617 PLQGTTDAEKL

>member
-12 NPIETGPKNQIKE
+12 NPIETGPKNQNKE
-25 TGVSADS
+25 TGVSANS
-32 VHFSA
+32 VHFNA
-37 QTPELVK
+37 QTSEPAK
-44 AQSIDTEIS
+44 TQSVDTEIS
-53 KAKNQAPETK
+53 K
-63 KPETENLETENP
+63 TE
-75 ETENSSILSDDL
+75 SSSVLSDDL

-97 ESLENP
+97 ESSENP
-103 VLADEV
+103 ILSV
-109 NEDIAVSENNAGPEN
+109 EDSEGIEASEKIEASKNTDTSENTE
-124 TAISEKHAI
+124 I
-133 SENDEVSEDK
+133 SENKD
-143 NHILDEVL
+143 HILDEVL
-151 KENNYEEPVE
+151 KENNYEEPTE
-161 DSALV
+161 DTTTTASSSSV
-166 TASDST
+166 SEFVPDSASDSASDSPHE
-172 SNSASEPNAE
+172 SNSDTASEN
-182 PTSETTHES
+182 T
-191 TTESTSGSASA
+191 
-202 TTHESTSDSAAESPE
+202 E
-217 ANVEVETPTKKEK
+217 ANTEVETPAKKEK
-230 TKAQKIF
+230 TKAQKFF
-237 LYLLVALIAAGIALF
+237 LSILAALIAAGIALF

-266 SKIFHKISGSDIE
+266 SKIFHKFSGSDIE

-284 TGDALN
+284 TGDTLN
-290 TKGESQIQQ
+290 TKGESQIHQ

-334 GLEGILAQDGKI
+334 GLEGILAEDGKI

-387 QRIDAEEVIAGAS
+387 QRIDAEEVIAGVG
-400 SAMGF
+400 SALGF
-405 ALPKVL
+405 TLPKVL
-411 QSSIAGTLSCVT
+411 QNGIAGTLSCVT
-423 QNVGKTLDQ
+423 QNIGKTLDH

-444 EFANFTELNSEESAR
+444 EFANFTELSSEESVS
-459 YAKLSGDL
+459 YAKLSSDL

-512 EEEQGVLKDKTIK
+512 EEEQGVLKDKTVK

-536 TANAVVGIDTF
+536 TVNVFVGIDTF
-547 TGDIKG
+547 TGDIRG
-553 LIFATPNQKNPKELD
+553 LIFTTPSQKNSKELD
-568 QTHAVVRFKD
+568 QTHAVMRFKD

-617 PLQNTTDAEKL
+617 PLQGITDAEKL

>member
-12 NPIETGPKNQIKE
+12 NPIETGPKNQNKE
-25 TGVSADS
+25 TGVSANS
-32 VHFSA
+32 VHFNA
-37 QTPELVK
+37 QTSEPAK
-44 AQSIDTEIS
+44 TQSVDTEIS
-53 KAKNQAPETK
+53 K
-63 KPETENLETENP
+63 TE
-75 ETENSSILSDDL
+75 SSSVLSDDL

-97 ESLENP
+97 ESVENP
-103 VLADEV
+103 ILAAE
-109 NEDIAVSENNAGPEN
+109 
-124 TAISEKHAI
+124 I
-133 SENDEVSEDK
+133 SENKD
-143 NHILDEVL
+143 HILDEVL
-151 KENNYEEPVE
+151 KENNYEESTEDTTVTTSSSSASSASEFVP
-161 DSALV
+161 DSASDS
-166 TASDST
+166 ASDST
-172 SNSASEPNAE
+172 HESNSDPASENAE
-182 PTSETTHES
+182 
-191 TTESTSGSASA
+191 AN
-202 TTHESTSDSAAESPE
+202 AE
-217 ANVEVETPTKKEK
+217 VVTPAKKEK
-230 TKAQKIF
+230 TKAQKFF
-237 LYLLVALIAAGIALF
+237 LSILAALVAAGIALF

-266 SKIFHKISGSDIE
+266 SKIFHKVSGSDIE

-284 TGDALN
+284 TGDSLN

-387 QRIDAEEVIAGAS
+387 QRIDADEVIAGVGS
-400 SAMGF
+400 TLGF
-405 ALPKVL
+405 TLPKVL
-411 QSSIAGTLSCVT
+411 QNGIAGTLSCVT
-423 QNVGKTLDQ
+423 QNIGKTLDQ

-444 EFANFTELNSEESAR
+444 EFANFTELNSEESAS

-525 DYDKYIQEIKS
+525 DYDKYVQEIKS

-553 LIFATPNQKNPKELD
+553 LIFATPNQNNPKELD

-617 PLQNTTDAEKL
+617 PLQGTTDAEKL

>member
-12 NPIETGPKNQIKE
+12 NPIETGPKNQTKE
-25 TGVSADS
+25 AGISANS
-32 VHFSA
+32 VHLSA
-37 QTPELVK
+37 QTTEPVK
-44 AQSIDTEIS
+44 AQSVDTEIS
-53 KAKNQAPETK
+53 K
-63 KPETENLETENP
+63 TE
-75 ETENSSILSDDL
+75 SFSVLSDDL
-87 INNMADSISE
+87 INSMADSISE
-97 ESLENP
+97 ESSENP
-103 VLADEV
+103 ILAAEV
-109 NEDIAVSENNAGPEN
+109 TEDIAASGNFAASENFED
-124 TAISEKHAI
+124 SEKVAASEGIDSSGKTDTSESTEI
-133 SENDEVSEDK
+133 SENKD
-143 NHILDEVL
+143 HILDEVL
-151 KENNYEEPVE
+151 KENNYEESVE
-161 DSALV
+161 DPAPVAISEPASEGV
-166 TASDST
+166 SEFASSSASDPASKTT
-172 SNSASEPNAE
+172 S
-182 PTSETTHES
+182 ES
-191 TTESTSGSASA
+191 TTESKPDSASENA
-202 TTHESTSDSAAESPE
+202 E
-217 ANVEVETPTKKEK
+217 ANAKVETPAKKEK
-230 TKAQKIF
+230 TKAQKFF
-237 LYLLVALIAAGIALF
+237 LYILAALIAAGIALF
-252 IYFFFFA
+252 VYFFFFA

-266 SKIFHKISGSDIE
+266 SKIFHKVSGSDIE

-284 TGDALN
+284 TGDSLN

-359 VLKGSGKEIDSE
+359 VLKGSGKEIDPE

-387 QRIDAEEVIAGAS
+387 QRIDADEVIAGVG
-400 SAMGF
+400 SALGF
-405 ALPKVL
+405 TLPKVL
-411 QSSIAGTLSCVT
+411 QNSIAGTLSCVT
-423 QNVGKTLDQ
+423 QNIGKTLDQ

-444 EFANFTELNSEESAR
+444 QFANFTELSSEESAS

-553 LIFATPNQKNPKELD
+553 LIFATPSQKNSKELD

-605 FEEIMKKTPLQN
+605 FEEILKKTPLQN
-617 PLQNTTDAEKL
+617 PLQGTTDAEKL

>member
-25 TGVSADS
+25 TGVSASS
-32 VHFSA
+32 VHFST
-37 QTPELVK
+37 QTAESAK
-44 AQSIDTEIS
+44 TQSVDTEIS
-53 KAKNQAPETK
+53 K
-63 KPETENLETENP
+63 TENP
-75 ETENSSILSDDL
+75 SVLSDDL
-87 INNMADSISE
+87 INSMADSISE
-97 ESLENP
+97 ESVENP
-103 VLADEV
+103 ILADEIA
-109 NEDIAVSENNAGPEN
+109 EDVAVSENAEDSENVEDSEDFEASEKTDTSEN
-124 TAISEKHAI
+124 TEA
-133 SENDEVSEDK
+133 SENKD
-143 NHILDEVL
+143 HILDEVL
-151 KENNYEEPVE
+151 KDNNYEEPVE
-161 DSALV
+161 DIAPV
-166 TASDST
+166 TISD
-172 SNSASEPNAE
+172 SASERI
-182 PTSETTHES
+182 SDS
-191 TTESTSGSASA
+191 ISDFTSGSASDSA
-202 TTHESTSDSAAESPE
+202 SDSTHESNSDPASENTE
-217 ANVEVETPTKKEK
+217 ANTEAETPAKKEK

-237 LYLLVALIAAGIALF
+237 LHLLAALIAAGIALF
-252 IYFFFFA
+252 VYFFFFA

-266 SKIFHKISGSDIE
+266 SKIFHKVSGSDIE

-299 ADLRVSLSRGSTENS
+299 ADLRVNLSHGSTENS
-314 AAVHAT
+314 VAVHAT

-387 QRIDAEEVIAGAS
+387 QRIDAEEVIAGVG
-400 SAMGF
+400 SALGF
-405 ALPKVL
+405 TLPKVL
-411 QSSIAGTLSCVT
+411 QNGIAGTLSCVT
-423 QNVGKTLDQ
+423 QNIGKTLDQ
-432 QSDLMAKLYRDN
+432 QSDLMVKLYRDN
-444 EFANFTELNSEESAR
+444 QFANFTELSSEESVS

-525 DYDKYIQEIKS
+525 DYDKYIQEIKE

-553 LIFATPNQKNPKELD
+553 LLFATPNQKNPKELD

-578 SKKKEIKTPAESTPI
+578 AKKKEIKVPAESTPI

>member
-12 NPIETGPKNQIKE
+12 NPIETGPKNQNKE
-25 TGVSADS
+25 TGVSANS
-32 VHFSA
+32 VHFNA
-37 QTPELVK
+37 QTSEPAK
-44 AQSIDTEIS
+44 TQSVDTEIP
-53 KAKNQAPETK
+53 K
-63 KPETENLETENP
+63 TESP
-75 ETENSSILSDDL
+75 SVLSDDL

-97 ESLENP
+97 ESVENP
-103 VLADEV
+103 ILAAEV
-109 NEDIAVSENNAGPEN
+109 AEDIAASEDVAASEDIAASENA
-124 TAISEKHAI
+124 AASEGVESSGKTDTSESTEI
-133 SENDEVSEDK
+133 SENKD
-143 NHILDEVL
+143 HILDEVL
-151 KENNYEEPVE
+151 KENNYEEPTE
-161 DSALV
+161 DTAMTASSSSASSASEFIPDSASDS
-166 TASDST
+166 ASDST
-172 SNSASEPNAE
+172 HESISDSASEN
-182 PTSETTHES
+182 T
-191 TTESTSGSASA
+191 
-202 TTHESTSDSAAESPE
+202 E
-217 ANVEVETPTKKEK
+217 ANAEVETPAKKEK

-237 LYLLVALIAAGIALF
+237 LHLLAILIAAGIALF

-359 VLKGSGKEIDSE
+359 VLKGSGKEINSE

-387 QRIDAEEVIAGAS
+387 QRIDAEEVIAGVS
-400 SAMGF
+400 STLGF
-405 ALPKVL
+405 TLPKVL
-411 QSSIAGTLSCVT
+411 QNGIAGTLSCVT

-444 EFANFTELNSEESAR
+444 QFANFTELSSEESVS

-536 TANAVVGIDTF
+536 TVNIFVGIDTF

-553 LIFATPNQKNPKELD
+553 LIFATPNQKNSKELD
-568 QTHAVVRFKD
+568 QTHAVMRFKD
-578 SKKKEIKTPAESTPI
+578 SKKKEIKVPAESTPI

-605 FEEIMKKTPLQN
+605 FEEILKKTPLQN
-617 PLQNTTDAEKL
+617 PLQGTTDAEKL

>member
-12 NPIETGPKNQIKE
+12 NPIETGPKNQNKE
-25 TGVSADS
+25 TGVSANS
-32 VHFSA
+32 VHFNIQASEPA
-37 QTPELVK
+37 KTQGL
-44 AQSIDTEIS
+44 STE
-53 KAKNQAPETK
+53 ALG
-63 KPETENLETENP
+63 TEKSNV
-75 ETENSSILSDDL
+75 LSDDL
-87 INNMADSISE
+87 INNMADSIAE

-109 NEDIAVSENNAGPEN
+109 NEDIAVFENNAGSEN

-161 DSALV
+161 DSASV
-166 TASDST
+166 TVSDST

-191 TTESTSGSASA
+191 ATESN
-202 TTHESTSDSAAESPE
+202 SDSASENSE
-217 ANVEVETPTKKEK
+217 ANAEVETPAKKEK

-237 LYLLVALIAAGIALF
+237 LHLLAALIAAGVALF

-290 TKGESQIQQ
+290 TKGESKIQQ

-387 QRIDAEEVIAGAS
+387 QRIDAEEVVAGVG
-400 SAMGF
+400 SALGF
-405 ALPKVL
+405 TLPKVL
-411 QSSIAGTLSCVT
+411 QNGIAGTLSCVT
-423 QNVGKTLDQ
+423 QNIGKTLDQ

-444 EFANFTELNSEESAR
+444 EFANFTELSKEESVS

-525 DYDKYIQEIKS
+525 DYDKYVQEIKS

-553 LIFATPNQKNPKELD
+553 LIFATPSQKNSKELD

-578 SKKKEIKTPAESTPI
+578 SKKKEIKIPAESTPI

-617 PLQNTTDAEKL
+617 PLQSTTDAEKL

>member
-12 NPIETGPKNQIKE
+12 NPIETGPKNQNKE
-25 TGVSADS
+25 TGVSANS
-32 VHFSA
+32 VHFNA
-37 QTPELVK
+37 QTSEPAK
-44 AQSIDTEIS
+44 TQSVDTEIS
-53 KAKNQAPETK
+53 K
-63 KPETENLETENP
+63 TE
-75 ETENSSILSDDL
+75 SSSVLSDDL

-97 ESLENP
+97 ESSENP
-103 VLADEV
+103 ILAAEIA
-109 NEDIAVSENNAGPEN
+109 EDIAASENAAASESVEDSEGIEASEKIEASKNTDTSEN
-124 TAISEKHAI
+124 TEI
-133 SENDEVSEDK
+133 SENKD
-143 NHILDEVL
+143 HILDEVL
-151 KENNYEEPVE
+151 KENNYEESTE
-161 DSALV
+161 DTTVTTSSSSVFSASEFV
-166 TASDST
+166 PDSASDSASDSPHE
-172 SNSASEPNAE
+172 SNSDTASENSEANAE
-182 PTSETTHES
+182 
-191 TTESTSGSASA
+191 A
-202 TTHESTSDSAAESPE
+202 
-217 ANVEVETPTKKEK
+217 ETPAKKEK

-237 LYLLVALIAAGIALF
+237 LHLLAALIAAGVALF

-290 TKGESQIQQ
+290 TKGESQIRQ

-334 GLEGILAQDGKI
+334 GLEGILAEDGKI

-359 VLKGSGKEIDSE
+359 VLKSSGKEIDSE

-387 QRIDAEEVIAGAS
+387 QRIDADEVIAGVG
-400 SAMGF
+400 SALGF
-405 ALPKVL
+405 TLPKVL
-411 QSSIAGTLSCVT
+411 QNGIAGTLSCVT
-423 QNVGKTLDQ
+423 QNIGKTLDQ

-444 EFANFTELNSEESAR
+444 QFANFTELSSEESVS

-553 LIFATPNQKNPKELD
+553 LIFATPNQNNPKELD
-568 QTHAVVRFKD
+568 QTHAVMRFKD
-578 SKKKEIKTPAESTPI
+578 SKKKEIKVPAESTPI
-593 FDSLSKILKLDQ
+593 FDSLSKILKFDQ

>member
-12 NPIETGPKNQIKE
+12 NPIETGPKNQNKE
-25 TGVSADS
+25 TGVNANS
-32 VHFSA
+32 VHFNVQASEPA
-37 QTPELVK
+37 KTQDLG
-44 AQSIDTEIS
+44 TE
-53 KAKNQAPETK
+53 A
-63 KPETENLETENP
+63 LETENS
-75 ETENSSILSDDL
+75 NVLSDDL
-87 INNMADSISE
+87 INNMADSISD
-97 ESLENP
+97 ESSENP

-109 NEDIAVSENNAGPEN
+109 AEDIAASKNIEESENVED
-124 TAISEKHAI
+124 SEKVAA
-133 SENDEVSEDK
+133 SEGIESSGKTDAAESTEMSEKKD
-143 NHILDEVL
+143 HILDEVL
-151 KENNYEEPVE
+151 RENSYEEPVE
-161 DSALV
+161 DTTTTASSSSASSASEFIPDSASDS
-166 TASDST
+166 ASDST
-172 SNSASEPNAE
+172 HESNSDPDSENAE
-182 PTSETTHES
+182 
-191 TTESTSGSASA
+191 
-202 TTHESTSDSAAESPE
+202 
-217 ANVEVETPTKKEK
+217 ANTEVETPAKKEK
-230 TKAQKIF
+230 TKVQKFF
-237 LYLLVALIAAGIALF
+237 LSILAALIAAGIALF

-266 SKIFHKISGSDIE
+266 SKIFHKVSGSDIE

-290 TKGESQIQQ
+290 TKGKSQIQQ
-299 ADLRVSLSRGSTENS
+299 ADIRVSLSRGSTENS

-376 DDFAMEIENKW
+376 DDFAIEIENKW
-387 QRIDAEEVIAGAS
+387 QRIDAEEVIAGVG

-444 EFANFTELNSEESAR
+444 EFANFTELSSEESAS
-459 YAKLSGDL
+459 YAKLSGNL

-501 NAYSLAPNSYE
+501 NAYALSPSSYE

-553 LIFATPNQKNPKELD
+553 LIFATPSQKNSKELD

-578 SKKKEIKTPAESTPI
+578 SKKKEIKTPVESTPI

-617 PLQNTTDAEKL
+617 PLQGTTNAEKL

>member
-12 NPIETGPKNQIKE
+12 NPIETGPKNQNKE
-25 TGVSADS
+25 TGVSANS

-37 QTPELVK
+37 QTTEPVK
-44 AQSIDTEIS
+44 AQSVDTEIS
-53 KAKNQAPETK
+53 K
-63 KPETENLETENP
+63 TE
-75 ETENSSILSDDL
+75 SSSVLSDDL
-87 INNMADSISE
+87 INSMADSISE
-97 ESLENP
+97 ESSENP
-103 VLADEV
+103 ILAAEIA
-109 NEDIAVSENNAGPEN
+109 EDIAASENAAASESVEDSEGIEASEKIEASKNTDTSEN
-124 TAISEKHAI
+124 TEI
-133 SENDEVSEDK
+133 SENKD
-143 NHILDEVL
+143 HILDEVL
-151 KENNYEEPVE
+151 RENNYKEPAE
-161 DSALV
+161 DSALD
-166 TASDST
+166 TIPDSTSERLSGPTSDST
-172 SNSASEPNAE
+172 SDSVSD
-182 PTSETTHES
+182 
-191 TTESTSGSASA
+191 
-202 TTHESTSDSAAESPE
+202 STSDSTHESNSDSASENTE
-217 ANVEVETPTKKEK
+217 ANAEVETPAKKEK

-237 LYLLVALIAAGIALF
+237 LHLLAILIAAGIALF

-266 SKIFHKISGSDIE
+266 SKIFHKVSGSDIE

-284 TGDALN
+284 TGDTLN

-359 VLKGSGKEIDSE
+359 VLKGSGKEINSE

-387 QRIDAEEVIAGAS
+387 QRIDAEEVIAGVS
-400 SAMGF
+400 STLGF
-405 ALPKVL
+405 TLPKVL
-411 QSSIAGTLSCVT
+411 QNGIAGTLSCAT
-423 QNVGKTLDQ
+423 QNIGKTLDQ

-444 EFANFTELNSEESAR
+444 EFANFTELSSEESVS
-459 YAKLSGDL
+459 YAKLSGNL

-536 TANAVVGIDTF
+536 TVNIFVGIDTF

-553 LIFATPNQKNPKELD
+553 LIFATPNQKNSKELD
-568 QTHAVVRFKD
+568 QTHAVMRFKD
-578 SKKKEIKTPAESTPI
+578 SKKKEIKVPAESTPI

-605 FEEIMKKTPLQN
+605 FEEIMEKTPLQS
-617 PLQNTTDAEKL
+617 PLPNTTDAEKL